1 MNPLRRTVSLTA
13 IPTAMAFFL
22 TVAPFASAA
31 AQAQSLREAAKAAAE
46 AQAARANAKA
56 GDQDRDEDEEEDDE
70 DEENNAVRPRSG
82 FGWTGIGLASAGGL
96 FIAGAFTFNDSKGCG
111 FFNEQS
117 CSSVRRSYGV
127 TGGTLLVT
135 GLTMLVMDEVRRHP
149 KTRPTRQT
157 ALAIGP
163 RAIQVRMLF

>member
-31 AQAQSLREAAKAAAE
+31 AQAQSLRDAGKAAAE
-46 AQAARANAKA
+46 AQAAGANAKA
-56 GDQDRDEDEEEDDE
+56 ADEDRDEDEEEDDG
-70 DEENNAVRPRSG
+70 VPPRSG

-96 FIAGAFTFNDSKGCG
+96 LIAGAFTFNDSKGCG

-117 CSSVRRSYGV
+117 CSSVRRVYGV
-127 TGGTLLVT
+127 TGGTLVVT

-157 ALAIGP
+157 AIAIGP